1 MRPSC
6 AAGQASDSIQ
16 VKNAGKY
23 ALFARLHGCL
33 LLPPRSYNPEN
44 YRRKDSPVRWLWIAT
59 GLIISLLTAV
69 SAPAAPGEPH
79 NGNWSIL
86 LDKSAQLTFSEVQA
100 QAPRFQPLD
109 RLAFTLPASSQAI
122 WLKVDTRALS
132 SPHWLW
138 LFAPRVQHLDVYL
151 VRDGK
156 LEQQLRTG
164 EALTL
169 SSRPLPSRAYLFNLP
184 NDGQPR
190 TAYLRMTSNHAL
202 MMWFKVMD
210 EAELVAQEKPA
221 YLFGALLGGLL
232 LLALFNLLRSAH
244 APAAANLWLAGTHL
258 ALALCAT
265 ANIGLLAV
273 LLPAQHYN
281 QSLIA
286 DLSAFASALGLL
298 GYARTF
304 FNGTQAARSPLRRL
318 LDAEF
323 VLIATVATVIALSGL
338 FWHSW
343 LVYGLVV
350 LALLSVPLVALAHWR
365 AGYRPARLIFAGLAL
380 FVIGFAVLGPVLLGF
395 DQLNPGWLVLSL
407 FSLAMVTGLL
417 LSIALSERQR
427 QIQSEILSQR
437 TSEAAISAELKTK
450 AEFLAKISHEIRT
463 PMNGV
468 LGMTELLL
476 GTPLSAKQRDY
487 VRTIHSSGNELLT
500 LINEILDIS
509 RLESGQIELDDVQF
523 DLNALIDD
531 CLAIFRTK
539 AEQQKV
545 ELIGF
550 TQPQVPRV
558 ISGDPARL
566 RQALMSLLDNA
577 LRQTDEGE
585 VLLVAALDNDG
596 QAPRL
601 RIAVQDSGQPL
612 PPDEREVLLNSQVH
626 SSDFLSASKL
636 GGRLGL
642 IIARQLVG
650 LMGGEFGV
658 QSGASA
664 GSTLW
669 LTLPLDPQRLEHPT
683 ADLDSPLQDARLL
696 VVDDNETCRKV
707 LQQQCSSWG
716 MQVSVVASGKEALAL
731 LRTKAHLREYFDA
744 VLLDQDM
751 PGMNGMQLAA
761 RIKEDPGL
769 NHDILLIMLTGISNA
784 PSKIIA
790 RNAGIKR
797 ILAKPVAGYT
807 LKATLAD
814 ELAQRQAGT
823 PQAQQAEAGTLQ
835 VPEDFRILVAEDNS
849 ISTKV
854 IRGMLNKLNLQP
866 DTASN
871 GEEALRA
878 MQERQYDL
886 VLMDCEMPVLDGFS
900 ATERL
905 RAWER
910 SEQRRRTPVV
920 ALTAHI
926 LAEHKERARQVGM
939 DGHMSKPVEMSQLRE
954 LVRHWI
960 AERERRQHD
969 TQPS

>member
-1 MRPSC
+1 MR
-6 AAGQASDSIQ
+6 
-16 VKNAGKY
+16 
-23 ALFARLHGCL
+23 R
-33 LLPPRSYNPEN
+33 
-44 YRRKDSPVRWLWIAT
+44 LWIAT
-59 GLIISLLTAV
+59 GLILSLLLGLPLPA
-69 SAPAAPGEPH
+69 SA
-79 NGNWSIL
+79 NGQSWSIL
-86 LDKSAQLTFSEVQA
+86 LDKSAQMSFAEVQA
-100 QAPRFQPLD
+100 QRSRFQPLD
-109 RLAFTLPASSQAI
+109 RLAFTLPASPQAI
-122 WLKVDTRALS
+122 WLKVDTQALAE
-132 SPHWLW
+132 PHWLW
-138 LFAPRVQHLDVYL
+138 LFAPRVQHLDFYL
-151 VRDGK
+151 LKDGE

-202 MMWFKVMD
+202 MMWFKVID

-232 LLALFNLLRSAH
+232 LLALFNLLRMGYSPTAS
-244 APAAANLWLAGTHL
+244 NLWLAGMHC

-273 LLPAQHYN
+273 LLPEQSYN

-286 DLSAFASALGLL
+286 DLAALSAALCIL
-298 GYARTF
+298 GYTRF
-304 FNGTQAARSPLRRL
+304 FFRGTCTERRIL
-318 LDAEF
+318 NLALYAEF
-323 VLIATVATVIALSGL
+323 ALVAGAALMIALTGQ

-350 LALLSVPLVALAHWR
+350 LVALTVPGVALIHWR
-365 AGYRPARLIFAGLAL
+365 AGYRPARLIFAGMLL
-380 FVIGFAVLGPVLLGF
+380 FDLGFAILGPVLFGF

-407 FSLAMVTGLL
+407 FSVAMVAGVI
-417 LSIALSERQR
+417 LSVALSERQR
-427 QIQSEILSQR
+427 QIQNETLFRR
-437 TSEAAISAELKTK
+437 TREAASSAELKAK

-487 VRTIHSSGNELLT
+487 VQTIHSSGNELLT

-509 RLESGQIELDDVQF
+509 KLESGQIELDDVQF
-523 DLNALIDD
+523 DLNALIED
-531 CLAIFRTK
+531 CLDIFRAK

-545 ELIGF
+545 ELINF

-558 ISGDPARL
+558 IGGDPTRL
-566 RQALMSLLDNA
+566 RQTLLSLLDNA
-577 LRQTDEGE
+577 FRQTDEGE
-585 VLLVAALDNDG
+585 ILLVVALDTEG
-596 QAPRL
+596 QSPRL
-601 RIAVQDSGQPL
+601 RIAVQDSGRPL
-612 PPDEREVLLNSQVH
+612 ESAERDALLNSELH

-636 GGRLGL
+636 DGRLGL
-642 IIARQLVG
+642 IIARQLVR
-650 LMGGEFGV
+650 LMGGELGV
-658 QSGASA
+658 QGGGNS

-669 LTLPLDPQRLEHPT
+669 LSLPLDPQSLQQPAT
-683 ADLDSPLQDARLL
+683 DLDGPLQGARLL

-707 LQQQCSSWG
+707 LQQQCSAWG
-716 MQVSVVASGKEALAL
+716 LQVSAVASGKEALAL

-744 VLLDQDM
+744 VLLDQEM
-751 PGMNGMQLAA
+751 PGMTGMQLAA
-761 RIKEDPGL
+761 KIKEDPNL
-769 NHDILLIMLTGISNA
+769 NHDLLLVMLTGISNA
-784 PSKIIA
+784 PSKIVA

-807 LKATLAD
+807 LKTTLAD
-814 ELAQRQAGT
+814 ELAQRQAGA
-823 PQAQQAEAGTLQ
+823 PQRAQPDNDTLQ

-854 IRGMLNKLNLQP
+854 IRGMLSKLNLQP

-871 GEEALRA
+871 GEEALHA
-878 MQERQYDL
+878 MQQRQYDL

-905 RAWER
+905 REWER
-910 SEQRRRTPVV
+910 NERRGHTPVV

-926 LAEHKERARQVGM
+926 LAEHKERARQAGM

-954 LVRHWI
+954 LIAHWVS
-960 AERERRQHD
+960 ERERRQRD
-969 TQPS
+969 ALPS